1 MQDRLLVLWTN
12 GDKTVAMNMVC
23 MYAHNSKIRGW
34 WDNVTLLIWGASGDL
49 LVNDAEV
56 MEKISE
62 MKNAGVEVIAC
73 KRCAENMGILERLE
87 AIGVKVFY
95 TGEFLTDWLK
105 SGDRVITI

>member
-1 MQDRLLVLWTN
+1 MRDRLLVLWTN

-23 MYAHNSKIRGW
+23 MYTYNSKIRGW